1 LQLGLPGGTADF
13 YLKADLVEVL
23 AVGNQTL
30 MDRAGQESDAVP
42 AHLITKVLASH
53 ADL

>member
-1 LQLGLPGGTADF
+1 M

-30 MDRAGQESDAVP
+30 MDLASEQGDTVP
-42 AHLITKVLASH
+42 ADLIAKVLSGH
-53 ADL
+53 R